1 MLRSNKAQPKEMT
14 DDESE
19 GLAPLIREIQD
30 TSAIVNYA
38 VAEHLSASGY
48 FLYYISYYILF
59 YIAAYYMLSCII
71 IN

>member
-1 MLRSNKAQPKEMT
+1 MT

-48 FLYYISYYILF
+48 CLNLMILYVIIFIISCYCYIY
-59 YIAAYYMLSCII
+59 
-71 IN
+71 